1 MNKIWRSTCITKA
14 GLPPAS
20 HFLLLVQKESN
31 QRKAPPP
38 HRFFRE
44 KRAEKVPKLIAKVGR
59 GQNSRAIKI
68 YFVVKVA
75 APAQTVAHDIP
86 RLFQ

>member
-1 MNKIWRSTCITKA
+1 MIRFTCMTRA
-14 GLPPAS
+14 WLTPAS

-44 KRAEKVPKLIAKVGR
+44 KRAEKVPKFIRKIGR
-59 GQNSRAIKI
+59 GQNSRAVNI
-68 YFVVKVA
+68 YFVVKA
-75 APAQTVAHDIP
+75 RAPAQTVAHDIP
-86 RLFQ
+86 RLF